1 MSGFDLNWLDLREP
15 LDQQARD
22 QTLLKKAA
30 RFVQSA
36 ERRTILDLG
45 SGTGSTFRAMAPYAP
60 GAQWRL
66 IDLDEKLLQEA
77 ARRHAQDNNVA
88 YQHCNLN
95 DLASLSLDEADLVSA
110 SALFDLCSQE
120 FVDDLADRLVKF
132 RSGLYA
138 ALNYTGEIVFSVSHT
153 DDELMVRSFNHHQ
166 NSDKGFGPALG
177 PRSTHALAAALS
189 RSGYSVEI
197 AQSDWLIDK
206 TAIELHRLF
215 VDGMAS
221 AVAETGMVGL
231 TKINQWREFRVAQ
244 TTTAKCCVG
253 HSDVLALPQSMR

>member
-22 QTLLKKAA
+22 QTLLEKAA
-30 RFVQSA
+30 RFVQGA

-45 SGTGSTFRAMAPYAP
+45 SGTGSTFRAMAPHAP
-60 GAQWRL
+60 DARWRL
-66 IDLDEKLLQEA
+66 IDLDERLLQEA
-77 ARRHAQDNNVA
+77 ARRHAHDNNVA
-88 YQHCNLN
+88 YQHSNLN

-120 FVDDLADRLVKF
+120 FVDDLADRLVKL

-138 ALNYTGEIVFSVSHT
+138 ALNYTGEIVFGVSHPG
-153 DDELMVRSFNHHQ
+153 DELMVRSFNHHQ

-177 PRSTHALAAALS
+177 PRSTHALAAS
-189 RSGYSVEI
+189 FDRPGYRVEI
-197 AQSDWLIDK
+197 AQSDWLIDE

-221 AVAETGMVGL
+221 AVVETGMLAQGKV
-231 TKINQWREFRVAQ
+231 NEWHEFRVAQ
-244 TTTAKCCVG
+244 AETSKCRVG
-253 HSDVLALPQSMR
+253 HCDVLALPQSIR